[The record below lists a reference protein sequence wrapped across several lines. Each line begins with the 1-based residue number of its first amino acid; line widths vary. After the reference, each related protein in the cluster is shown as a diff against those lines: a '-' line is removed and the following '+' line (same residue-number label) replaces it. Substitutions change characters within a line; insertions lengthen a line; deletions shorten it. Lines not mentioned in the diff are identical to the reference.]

1 MCSLFVFVLVIFVS
15 HGVLFCFGF
24 FVSSFLSIVNI
35 IIFYRV
41 MIKWMGGDIGRIR
54 GELGAGEE
62 YDHNIIYEKW
72 KTLVS

>member
-1 MCSLFVFVLVIFVS
+1 MV
-15 HGVLFCFGF
+15 FCFALFF

-62 YDHNIIYEKW
+62 YDQNVI
-72 KTLVS
+72 

>member
-1 MCSLFVFVLVIFVS
+1 MV
-15 HGVLFCFGF
+15 FCFALFFF

-62 YDHNIIYEKW
+62 YDQNVI
-72 KTLVS
+72 

>member
-1 MCSLFVFVLVIFVS
+1 MSLCVLTFCVCFGNFCLTWCFVL
-15 HGVLFCFGF
+15 LCFF

-62 YDHNIIYEKW
+62 YDQNVI
-72 KTLVS
+72 